1 MRSVSPLNATEKD
14 KIMRK
19 STRTALSAAL
29 LPLALLAPVQAVE
42 QAEALPI
49 TKHVAVAGDEAQ
61 ARPLILAALRYAAF
75 WNTGDEHYAR
85 AALAA
90 DFTDRTLPK
99 GRPQGLEGPL
109 QASKGF
115 RKAVPDLSA
124 EVDDLV
130 VAGDRVSVHLHFK
143 GHFTGLFGEVQGKG
157 QVVDFQ
163 AFDLY
168 RIQDGRIADNWHL
181 EDNLTLMQQ
190 LGLVQN

>member
-1 MRSVSPLNATEKD
+1 MNKL
-14 KIMRK
+14 
-19 STRTALSAAL
+19 TRTALIAAL
-29 LPLALLAPVQAVE
+29 LPLATAKAAE
-42 QAEALPI
+42 QTEALPVA
-49 TKHVAVAGDEAQ
+49 KHLAVAGDDAQ
-61 ARPLILAALRYAAF
+61 AQAQILAALRYAAF

-85 AALAA
+85 EALATN
-90 DFTDRTLPK
+90 FTDRTLPA

-143 GHFTGLFGEVQGKG
+143 GHFTGQFGDVQGKG

-168 RIQDGRIADNWHL
+168 RIEDGRIADNWHL
-181 EDNLTLMQQ
+181 EDNHTLLQQ
-190 LGLVQN
+190 LGLIKS